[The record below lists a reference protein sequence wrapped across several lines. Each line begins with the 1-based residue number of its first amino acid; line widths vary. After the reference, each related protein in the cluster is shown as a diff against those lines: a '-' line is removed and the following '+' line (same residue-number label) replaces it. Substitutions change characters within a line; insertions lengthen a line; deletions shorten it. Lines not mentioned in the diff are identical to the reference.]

1 MRKPGKTVGVGVKA
15 VGAATGVVSE
25 VGTLVGAAAG
35 FQRVKTAYE
44 IVEAARRSD
53 RGG

>member
-1 MRKPGKTVGVGVKA
+1 MRKPGKNGRGRCQ
-15 VGAATGVVSE
+15 GGRRRDRRGLRS
-25 VGTLVGAAAG
+25 GTLVGAAAG